1 VTPDHLTPA
10 LNATIAAETI
20 LSFAGLVVWLLLIL
34 RPSVRNQPARLAPW
48 PVSFSDFLVCAF
60 AVVGGGVLSQI
71 LGGIIFDPLLK
82 KFSASHD
89 AHVVVYGAA
98 FQLGLL
104 TGVTVA
110 GSYLRTLRKN
120 RGVFSP
126 DRDAPSV
133 LLAGLMTFLA
143 VLPVVYL
150 ADYIWNQFLE
160 WVGLP
165 PEPQDLVDVFSHAKL
180 STSSAV
186 LFLLAT
192 VTAPVVEELI
202 FRAGLFRY
210 LRTRV
215 PRWAALTLPALFF
228 AGLHVDWKTLSGL
241 SSFLPLLVLAIIFS
255 LAYERTGRI
264 GVTMIAHALFNLNMI
279 LLIMAGMPS

>member
-1 VTPDHLTPA
+1 MPDHLTPA
-10 LNATIAAETI
+10 LTTALAAETI
-20 LSFAGLVVWLLLIL
+20 LSLAGLVIWLLVTL
-34 RPSVRNQPARLAPW
+34 RPSVRTQPARLAPW
-48 PVSFSDFLVCAF
+48 PISFSDFLVCAF
-60 AVVGGGVLSQI
+60 AVVGGGIFSQI
-71 LGGIIFDPLLK
+71 LGGAVFDPLLK

-89 AHVVVYGAA
+89 THLVVYGAA
-98 FQLGLL
+98 FQSGLL
-104 TGVTVA
+104 AGVIVA
-110 GSYLRTLRKN
+110 SSYLRTLRRN
-120 RGVFSP
+120 REVSSP
-126 DRDAPSV
+126 HRDAPSV
-133 LLAGLMTFLA
+133 LLAGFMTFLA

-150 ADYIWNQFLE
+150 AGYIWNQFLE
-160 WVGLP
+160 WLGLP
-165 PEPQDLVDVFSHAKL
+165 PEPQDLVDVFAHAKL
-180 STSSAV
+180 SVSSVV

-241 SSFLPLLVLAIIFS
+241 SSLLPLVVLAVIFS

-279 LLIMAGMPS
+279 LLIMAGMPA

>member
-1 VTPDHLTPA
+1 MTPDQLTPA
-10 LNATIAAETI
+10 LSTAIAAETI
-20 LSFAGLVVWLLLIL
+20 LSFAGLVGWALIL
-34 RPSVRNQPARLAPW
+34 FRPSVRKQAARLALW

-60 AVVGGGVLSQI
+60 AVVGGGVFSQI
-71 LGGIIFDPLLK
+71 LGGVILDPLLK
-82 KFSASHD
+82 KFSANQD
-89 AHVVVYGAA
+89 AHLVVYGAA

-104 TGVTVA
+104 TGVTIA

-120 RGVFSP
+120 REVSSP
-126 DRDAPSV
+126 QRDAPSV

-150 ADYIWNQFLE
+150 AGFLWNQFLE

-165 PEPQDLVDVFSHAKL
+165 PEPQDLVDVFAHAKL
-180 STSSAV
+180 SVSSAV

-279 LLIMAGMPS
+279 LLIMAGMPA

>member
-1 VTPDHLTPA
+1 VTPDQLTPA
-10 LNATIAAETI
+10 LTAALAAETI
-20 LSFAGLVVWLLLIL
+20 FSLAGLVVWLLVTF
-34 RPSVRNQPARLAPW
+34 RPSMRQQPARLAPW
-48 PVSFSDFLVCAF
+48 PVPFSDFLVCAF
-60 AVVGGGVLSQI
+60 AVVGGGFFSQI
-71 LGGIIFDPLLK
+71 LSGVIFDPLLK
-82 KFSASHD
+82 KVSANHD
-89 AHVVVYGAA
+89 THLVVYGAA

-104 TGVTVA
+104 AGVTVA
-110 GSYLRTLRKN
+110 ASYLRTLRKN
-120 RGVFSP
+120 RE
-126 DRDAPSV
+126 PSLPSRGALSL

-150 ADYIWNQFLE
+150 AGYLWNRFLE

-165 PEPQDLVDVFSHAKL
+165 PEPQDLVAVFAHAKL
-180 STSSAV
+180 SVSSVV

-192 VTAPVVEELI
+192 FTAPVVEELI

-215 PRWAALTLPALFF
+215 PRWAALTLPSLFF

-241 SSFLPLLVLAIIFS
+241 SSLVPLVALAIVFS

-279 LLIMAGMPS
+279 LLIMAGMPA

>member
-1 VTPDHLTPA
+1 MPDHLTPA
-10 LNATIAAETI
+10 LTAALAAETV
-20 LSFAGLVVWLLLIL
+20 LSLAGLVVWLLVTL
-34 RPSVRNQPARLAPW
+34 RPFVRKQPARLAAW
-48 PVSFSDFLVCAF
+48 PISFSDFLVCAF
-60 AVVGGGVLSQI
+60 AVVGGGFFFQI
-71 LGGIIFDPLLK
+71 LGGVIFDPLLK
-82 KFSASHD
+82 KFSANQDTHL
-89 AHVVVYGAA
+89 VVYGAA
-98 FQLGLL
+98 FQAGLL
-104 TGVTVA
+104 AGVTGA
-110 GSYLRTLRKN
+110 SYYLRTLRRN
-120 RGVFSP
+120 REVSSP
-126 DRDAPSV
+126 RRDAPSV
-133 LLAGLMTFLA
+133 LLAGFMTFLA

-150 ADYIWNQFLE
+150 AGYIWNQFLE
-160 WVGLP
+160 WLGLP
-165 PEPQDLVDVFSHAKL
+165 PEPQDLVDVFAHAKL
-180 STSSAV
+180 SVSSAV

-241 SSFLPLLVLAIIFS
+241 SSLLPLVVLAVIFS

-279 LLIMAGMPS
+279 LLIMAGMPA

>member
-1 VTPDHLTPA
+1 MPDQLTPTLTAA
-10 LNATIAAETI
+10 LAAEI
-20 LSFAGLVVWLLLIL
+20 LFCLAGLVVWVLVAL
-34 RPSVRNQPARLAPW
+34 RPSGRARPTRLAPW
-48 PVSFSDFLVCAF
+48 PISFSDFLVGAF
-60 AVVGGGVLSQI
+60 AVVGGGLFFQI
-71 LGGIIFDPLLK
+71 LSGVIFDPLLK

-89 AHVVVYGAA
+89 THLVVYGTA

-104 TGVTVA
+104 IGVTVA
-110 GSYLRTLRKN
+110 GSYLRALRKN
-120 RGVFSP
+120 HEVASP
-126 DRDAPSV
+126 HRDAPSV

-143 VLPVVYL
+143 VLPVVYFTG
-150 ADYIWNQFLE
+150 YVWNLFLT
-160 WVGLP
+160 WFGLP
-165 PEPQDLVDVFSHAKL
+165 PEPQELVDVFAHAKL
-180 STSSAV
+180 SVSSAV

-192 VTAPVVEELI
+192 VTAPIVEELI

-215 PRWAALTLPALFF
+215 PRWAALTLPSLFF

-241 SSFLPLLVLAIIFS
+241 SSFLPLVMLAIIFS

-279 LLIMAGMPS
+279 LLIMVGMPA

>member
-10 LNATIAAETI
+10 LTAALAAETI
-20 LSFAGLVVWLLLIL
+20 LSFAGLLVWALIL
-34 RPSVRNQPARLAPW
+34 FRPSVRKQPARLAPW

-60 AVVGGGVLSQI
+60 AVVGSGFFFQI
-71 LGGIIFDPLLK
+71 LGGVIFDPLLK
-82 KFSASHD
+82 KFSGDHD
-89 AHVVVYGAA
+89 MHLVVSGAA
-98 FQLGLL
+98 FQSGLL
-104 TGVTVA
+104 TGVTIA
-110 GSYLRTLRKN
+110 GFYLRTLRKN
-120 RGVFSP
+120 REVSSP
-126 DRDAPSV
+126 HRVAPSL

-150 ADYIWNQFLE
+150 AGYLWNQSLE
-160 WVGLP
+160 WAGLP
-165 PEPQDLVDVFSHAKL
+165 PEPQDLVDVFAHAKL
-180 STSSAV
+180 SVSSAV

-279 LLIMAGMPS
+279 LLIMAGMPT

>member
-1 VTPDHLTPA
+1 
-10 LNATIAAETI
+10 
-20 LSFAGLVVWLLLIL
+20 
-34 RPSVRNQPARLAPW
+34 
-48 PVSFSDFLVCAF
+48 
-60 AVVGGGVLSQI
+60 
-71 LGGIIFDPLLK
+71 LLK
-82 KFSASHD
+82 KFSANQDTHL
-89 AHVVVYGAA
+89 VVYGAA
-98 FQLGLL
+98 FQAGLL
-104 TGVTVA
+104 AGVTGA
-110 GSYLRTLRKN
+110 SYYLRTLRRN
-120 RGVFSP
+120 REVSSP
-126 DRDAPSV
+126 RRDAPSV
-133 LLAGLMTFLA
+133 LLAGFMTFLA

-150 ADYIWNQFLE
+150 AGYIWNQFLE
-160 WVGLP
+160 WLGLP
-165 PEPQDLVDVFSHAKL
+165 PEPQDLVDVFAHAKL
-180 STSSAV
+180 SVSSAV

-241 SSFLPLLVLAIIFS
+241 SSLLPLVVLAVIFS

-279 LLIMAGMPS
+279 LLIMAGMPA

>member
-1 VTPDHLTPA
+1 MPDHLTPA
-10 LNATIAAETI
+10 LTAALAAEI
-20 LSFAGLVVWLLLIL
+20 LFCFAGLVVWVLVAL
-34 RPSVRNQPARLAPW
+34 RPAGRAQPTRLAPW
-48 PVSFSDFLVCAF
+48 PISFSDFLVGAF
-60 AVVGGGVLSQI
+60 AVVGGGLFFQI
-71 LGGIIFDPLLK
+71 LSGVIFDPLLK
-82 KFSASHD
+82 KFSANHD
-89 AHVVVYGAA
+89 THLVVYGAA
-98 FQLGLL
+98 FQSGLL
-104 TGVTVA
+104 AGVIVA
-110 GSYLRTLRKN
+110 SSYLRTLRRN
-120 RGVFSP
+120 REVSSP
-126 DRDAPSV
+126 HRDAPSV
-133 LLAGLMTFLA
+133 LLAGFMTFLA

-150 ADYIWNQFLE
+150 AGYIWNQFLE
-160 WVGLP
+160 WLGLP
-165 PEPQDLVDVFSHAKL
+165 PEPQDLVDVFAHAKL
-180 STSSAV
+180 SVSSVV

-241 SSFLPLLVLAIIFS
+241 SSLLPLVVLAIIFS

-279 LLIMAGMPS
+279 LLIMAGMPA

>member
-1 VTPDHLTPA
+1 MPDHLTPA
-10 LNATIAAETI
+10 LTTALAAETI
-20 LSFAGLVVWLLLIL
+20 LSLAGLVIWLLVTL
-34 RPSVRNQPARLAPW
+34 RPSVRTQPARLAPW
-48 PVSFSDFLVCAF
+48 PISFSDFLVCAF
-60 AVVGGGVLSQI
+60 AVVGGGIFSQI
-71 LGGIIFDPLLK
+71 LGGAVFDPLLK

-89 AHVVVYGAA
+89 THLVVYGAA

-104 TGVTVA
+104 AGVITA

-120 RGVFSP
+120 PEVSP
-126 DRDAPSV
+126 PRRDTPSI

-150 ADYIWNQFLE
+150 AGYLWNKFLE
-160 WVGLP
+160 WLGLP
-165 PEPQDLVDVFSHAKL
+165 PEPQDLVDVFAHAKL
-180 STSSAV
+180 SVSSVV

-241 SSFLPLLVLAIIFS
+241 SSFLPLVVLAIIFS
-255 LAYERTGRI
+255 LAYERTGCIR
-264 GVTMIAHALFNLNMI
+264 VTMIAHALFNLNMI
-279 LLIMAGMPS
+279 LLIMAGMPT